1 MPKANPV
8 TPGVGLASAQGCSF
22 DTDGSGFGWPHFG
35 RSVLDCIKADFPTH
49 EKVPL
54 AACSMFQDPQ
64 KLKICTLLHQS
75 KLNICSSSSSKR
87 KWPKEPAEVLADA
100 FIDAAGPRPKLQTTD
115 GVKTTIEQALQ
126 AAVKKA

>member
-1 MPKANPV
+1 MLRV
-8 TPGVGLASAQGCSF
+8 VHLTQTGRGLVGHILEGPSLIVSK
-22 DTDGSGFGWPHFG
+22 P
-35 RSVLDCIKADFPTH
+35 IFPTH

-64 KLKICTLLHQS
+64 KLKIGTLLHQS
-75 KLNICSSSSSKR
+75 KLNICSSSSSK
-87 KWPKEPAEVLADA
+87 PEEPAEVLADA
-100 FIDAAGPRPKLQTTD
+100 FVDAAGPRPKLQTTD